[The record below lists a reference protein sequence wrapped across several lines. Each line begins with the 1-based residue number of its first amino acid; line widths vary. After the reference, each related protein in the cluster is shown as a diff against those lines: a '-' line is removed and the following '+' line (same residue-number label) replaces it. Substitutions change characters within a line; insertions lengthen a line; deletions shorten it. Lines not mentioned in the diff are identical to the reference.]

1 MPPYEEEEESD
12 YYQRLDRFTS
22 LSTQIV
28 SLALEE
34 KRIITKLHEACQ
46 YRTME
51 NKKIIKMIT
60 PFNLNSLDRLNRT
73 MLHKA
78 VRTNN
83 YELVRELIR
92 LGAYINTVDLWNKT
106 PLISAIELNLTQMAK
121 LLICN
126 ISNNQSKYFQ
136 IENQCFNSALF
147 RTYMNAINQFY
158 SYLSSLN
165 NEACSFS
172 NYSHFKTKIPLHL
185 SVSSS
190 NFEITYCLLLHG
202 ADPNECDNLGLTS
215 LHRAAA
221 TKCLNIVKLLIAF
234 HANPNIKSNR
244 KILPLHWSCRWSD
257 SSTIEYLLEK
267 TEKRNLNIVDER
279 KFSPLDRLWCR
290 LNSFKYKKIEDKL
303 EYDESVKL
311 LQLVFRKSILT
322 GCVLRLYK
330 LDPFNI
336 YQNYYL
342 INNLLM
348 LAETLFALKRPAVDY
363 CRSQSTLQLFTTN
376 IMRFIIDKLCSKYL
390 NLIKEKS
397 NQDEQ
402 PLNDLVDFE
411 LNDLVNELKRL
422 KRLVYIVITSGQFN
436 YDFYSDSTVT
446 HHFYSV
452 ARQFLIDF
460 FNGFLEI
467 KETVE
472 NKIEDLFNLKIVKSM
487 SIQSLR
493 NSFIS
498 YLMNHSFI
506 HVVSPLKLQE
516 LCRIKIKNSIKIF
529 NPEVVN
535 EQLGLTQPAKEF
547 LFYSLDSK

>member
-106 PLISAIELNLTQMAK
+106 PLISAT
-121 LLICN
+121 
-126 ISNNQSKYFQ
+126 
-136 IENQCFNSALF
+136 
-147 RTYMNAINQFY
+147 
-158 SYLSSLN
+158 
-165 NEACSFS
+165 FS